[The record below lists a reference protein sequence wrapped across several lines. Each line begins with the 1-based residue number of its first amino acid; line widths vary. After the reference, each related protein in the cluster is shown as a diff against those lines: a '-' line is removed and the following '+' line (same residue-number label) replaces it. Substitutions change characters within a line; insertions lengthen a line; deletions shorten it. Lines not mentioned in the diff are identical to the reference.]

1 MKKLFAILAVIAAS
15 FIPARADMDDVTFR
29 LSSITTNADSATY
42 VVRGSVEA
50 VNVVI
55 PSGKTATV
63 AIATAS
69 GVTLFTKSMTSAT
82 DGYFPVRYPVYGSTG
97 SLLTYQAT
105 ATAAANTY
113 TNSIVDRIGVAES
126 VTATVTPADNTT
138 ATNDYTA
145 TLIINK

>member
-1 MKKLFAILAVIAAS
+1 MKKLICVFVALLASISAS
-15 FIPARADMDDVTFR
+15 FAGMDDVTFN
-29 LSSITTNADSATY
+29 LSSITTNADSETY

-63 AIATAS
+63 AFATAS
-69 GVTLFTKSMTSAT
+69 GVTLFSKSMTSST
-82 DGYFPVRYPVYGSTG
+82 DGYFPIRYNVYGSTG

-105 ATAAANTY
+105 AGAAANTY
-113 TNSIVDRIGVAES
+113 TNSIVDRIGIAES

-138 ATNDYTA
+138 GTNSYTA